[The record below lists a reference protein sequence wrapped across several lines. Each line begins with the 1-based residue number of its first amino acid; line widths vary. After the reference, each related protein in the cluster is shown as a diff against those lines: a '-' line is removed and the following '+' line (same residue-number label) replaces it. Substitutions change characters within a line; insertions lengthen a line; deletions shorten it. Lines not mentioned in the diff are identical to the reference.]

1 MISSDDGSFIRML
14 AQIIVFGGEFD
25 HGTELFPI
33 YWIEL
38 LGRVE
43 YERVVQHRDF
53 SRSCHKLHDLNDS

>member
-1 MISSDDGSFIRML
+1 ML

-53 SRSCHKLHDLNDS
+53 SRSWHKLHDLNNS